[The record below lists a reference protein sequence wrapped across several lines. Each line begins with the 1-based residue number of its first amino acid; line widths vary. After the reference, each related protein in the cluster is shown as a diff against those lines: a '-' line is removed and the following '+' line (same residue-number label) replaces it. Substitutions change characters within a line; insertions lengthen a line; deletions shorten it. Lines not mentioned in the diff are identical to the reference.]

1 MTRELVLGAQLL
13 SHAIEALPCFLAEHQ
28 IVARALRV
36 QHIDERGV
44 AIGIA
49 WQRGER
55 QDFLRSAHGGLE
67 ILGQRLVEVAF

>member
-1 MTRELVLGAQLL
+1 
-13 SHAIEALPCFLAEHQ
+13 
-28 IVARALRV
+28 V